1 MRLCQAPDEIYARQR
16 LNISSCIAQ
25 ITIVSPCGQM
35 RRGTA
40 LTGFTPGLNGGV
52 SGSGNTFNQRPNRVS
67 PESCRPRSGP
77 PEQSIN
83 PLAFT
88 LADFQ
93 IGSPGNSAAGVC
105 EGPGMFQTDLALYK
119 NINTTSKVKIQFRF
133 EIFNVFNRTNFIFVN
148 TAMNPTAVT
157 FDSADVADA
166 TKITS
171 FVLASNF
178 GQATAAR
185 STAGAVRNQIDLLI
199 ATAAF

>member
-1 MRLCQAPDEIYARQR
+1 MTI
-16 LNISSCIAQ
+16 
-25 ITIVSPCGQM
+25 IT
-35 RRGTA
+35 GTI
-40 LTGFTPGLNGGV
+40 PGLNGGA
-52 SGSGNTFNQRPNRVS
+52 SGSGRLNQRPNRVS
-67 PESCRPRSGP
+67 GESCRPRSGP

-83 PLAFT
+83 PNAFT

-105 EGPGMFQTDLALYK
+105 EGPGLFQTDLALYK
-119 NINTTSKVKIQFRF
+119 NISTTSKVRLQLRF

-171 FVLASNF
+171 FVLPSNF
-178 GQATAAR
+178 GQATAAPDPR
-185 STAGAVRNQIDLLI
+185 QAQFGIRLT
-199 ATAAF
+199 F